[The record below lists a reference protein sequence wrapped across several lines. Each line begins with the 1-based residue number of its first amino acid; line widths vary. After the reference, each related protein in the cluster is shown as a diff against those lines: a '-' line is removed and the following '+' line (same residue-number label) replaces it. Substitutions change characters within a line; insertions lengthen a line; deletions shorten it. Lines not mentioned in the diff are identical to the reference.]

1 MMTLGELAL
10 AVLKTK
16 ETKKPTTYAIFKFQV
31 ERIIVPHFGHLKPKE
46 LTVLKWEQFLSDQ
59 RGIGKRT
66 HFNGLKRVLINILHH
81 ALDEGLIEKI
91 PKLKDYDPEP
101 APPRYITDEQV
112 IKIIHASKGL
122 MKLFVL
128 IMWKQGGRPR
138 EVLQYKYSNI
148 DTGGVLSIGR
158 ETTKTNRGR
167 LIPLNSS
174 VLKAINF
181 SKKFAVSDYI
191 FPDPKDQKS
200 HLRNY
205 KTAWNTVM
213 KKLGYDFTPYNLR
226 DTFITN
232 ALRRGMSAAFIGKY
246 CDNSAL
252 MIDKKYSAPTNEM
265 LKKIAG

>member
-1 MMTLGELAL
+1 MTLGELAH

-16 ETKKPTTYAIFKFQV
+16 ETKRKTTYEIYRFQV
-31 ERIIVPHFGHLKPKE
+31 EKIIVPFFGHLKPKE

-59 RGIGKRT
+59 RKIGKRR
-66 HFNGLKRVLINILHH
+66 HFGGLKRVLINILHH
-81 ALDEGLIEKI
+81 AMDEGLIEKI
-91 PKLKDYDPEP
+91 PKLKDYDDEPE
-101 APPRYITDEQV
+101 PPRYITDEQA
-112 IKIIHASKGL
+112 IKIIHASKGI

-138 EVLQYKYSNI
+138 EVLRYRYSDI
-148 DTGGVLSIGR
+148 DSGGSLSIR
-158 ETTKTNRGR
+158 KDISKTNRSR

-174 VLKAINF
+174 VLRAIKF
-181 SKKFAVSDYI
+181 SKKHATSDYI
-191 FPDPKDQKS
+191 FPNPKDPSKPM
-200 HLRNY
+200 HNY

-213 KKLGYDFTPYNLR
+213 KKLGYDFVPYNMR